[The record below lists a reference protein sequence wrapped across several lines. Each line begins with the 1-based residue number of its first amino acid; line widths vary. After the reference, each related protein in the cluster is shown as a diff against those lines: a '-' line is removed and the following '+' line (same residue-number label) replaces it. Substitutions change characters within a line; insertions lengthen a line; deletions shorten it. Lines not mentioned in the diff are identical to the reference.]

1 MIHATP
7 EQRQRLL
14 ALLEDIPAQQIQ
26 EILESGLLSD
36 VLIANVSAVNPEE
49 FREVLGLMNLRDQR
63 HWYVK
68 ALEKVRG
75 FLPELDPDLVVGI
88 RSIRVTTTPGKPYA
102 EYRSTLALAF
112 AHRTNSNI
120 HWTSEIGENDKYIET
135 KLQEVVTRVFRE
147 KRGW

>member
-14 ALLEDIPAQQIQ
+14 ALLEDIPAEQIQ
-26 EILESGLLSD
+26 DILESGLLSD
-36 VLIANVSAVNPEE
+36 LLIANVSVVNPEE
-49 FREVLGLMNLRDQR
+49 FREVLGLMSLKDQR

-68 ALEKVRG
+68 ALKKVQG
-75 FLPELDPDLVVGI
+75 FLPELDPGLVVAI
-88 RSIRVTTTPGKPYA
+88 RSIRVTTTPGKSYA

-112 AHRTNSNI
+112 AHRTDQNMR
-120 HWTSEIGENDKYIET
+120 WTMVIGENDEYIEIR
-135 KLQEVVTRVFRE
+135 LQDVVTELFRE